1 MMSDERNRTDE
12 RSGDGGSSVDGER
25 SGTGARGKGAPSDAP
40 GTSGGDAPPGG
51 AVGQGEGAPPD
62 GPATLADEEGL
73 SRELAD
79 ELRELEEL
87 RDRHLRLAAEFEN
100 YRRRTRKEITKSREI
115 AQADLAGRLLDALD
129 DLQRV
134 ASTPSDATTLEAL
147 HEGVQLV
154 ERKLRK
160 ALSEAGLEAVEARDA
175 SFDPAVHEALVTVP
189 TGDPDADDTVSRV
202 FLEGYRFGDRLVRPA
217 RVEVRKY
224 DPEAAAARGDDG

>member
-1 MMSDERNRTDE
+1 MMPDERNRTDE
-12 RSGDGGSSVDGER
+12 RSGGAGSTEEGGR
-25 SGTGARGKGAPSDAP
+25 SDTEAEGKGAPSQA
-40 GTSGGDAPPGG
+40 SGSMAGDAPPGG
-51 AVGQGEGAPPD
+51 AAGEGGGASPD
-62 GPATLADEEGL
+62 GPATLAHEEGL
-73 SRELAD
+73 SEEIAE
-79 ELRELEEL
+79 ELRELDEL

-134 ASTPSDATTLEAL
+134 ASTPSDSTTLEAL

-175 SFDPAVHEALVTVP
+175 TFDPAVHEALVTVP

-224 DPEAAAARGDDG
+224 DPEAAAARGDGG

>member
-12 RSGDGGSSVDGER
+12 RSGDGGSSEEGGR